1 MTELLPPNRPLRAWE
16 LVALDSVVALAYAAV
31 FLLSAPASIRIGWF
45 WELAVTALTVGI
57 AVRRSA
63 PLPVF
68 LVMFAVSVA
77 MYVGG
82 ADVDSFF
89 ASAYV
94 RVLPGR
100 VARPRTPKGV
110 DRHGRDVER
119 RRAGA
124 GPGRRR
130 TDGRPAGFPSGPW
143 SGRARHGM
151 DAGPVGPRPADRSA
165 CCGRTAGRACGAVLD
180 ERSRIARE
188 LHDIVAHSIGVIA
201 VKAGVANHVMRA
213 QPEEAEN
220 ALRDI
225 ETTSRGALAEMRQ
238 LLGVL
243 RAEPVELGAPPRVA
257 GLPDLAARAE
267 TAGVRVELT
276 VDGVG
281 ALPEG
286 LDLTVYRIVQEAL
299 TNVTKH
305 AAPASCRVVI
315 NGDGREVRVEV
326 TDDGT
331 RVSSGEG
338 GHGLVGMRN
347 GSLCTADRSR
357 PVRGR
362 TAGSPSARDF
372 RTSRCQRDPGVGGR
386 RPGAAARQLPPAR
399 RLGAG
404 PRRDRRGGDRRRG
417 GRAGSARPTGR
428 CPYGRTDAGD
438 GRRRGD
444 PADLR

>member
-94 RVLPGR
+94 FYLVALRDRVRRKALTVTVATLSAAGLVLGLVAGGPMVGRQVSQAVLGAVALGTAWTLGRLVRDRRTARR
-100 VARPRTPKGV
+100 VAAEQLA
-110 DRHGRDVER
+110 ER
-119 RRAGA
+119 
-124 GPGRRR
+124 
-130 TDGRPAGFPSGPW
+130 
-143 SGRARHGM
+143 
-151 DAGPVGPRPADRSA
+151 
-165 CCGRTAGRACGAVLD
+165 AVLD

-338 GHGLVGMRN
+338 GHGLVGMRERVLMYG
-347 GSLCTADRSR
+347 GSFA
-357 PVRGR
+357 
-362 TAGSPSARDF
+362 
-372 RTSRCQRDPGVGGR
+372 
-386 RPGAAARQLPPAR
+386 
-399 RLGAG
+399 AG
-404 PRRDRRGGDRRRG
+404 PRPDGGF
-417 GRAGSARPTGR
+417 AVSARL
-428 CPYGRTDAGD
+428 PYQPV
-438 GRRRGD
+438 
-444 PADLR
+444 PA